1 MKHPVPRPGPGAD
14 GYSKARPGSPPSC
27 PPREQALGWLSHW
40 RGPQLLLP
48 PQALSL
54 VLISLGATWD
64 RPPEDTEDKCDLSGA
79 RTPLQ

>member
-14 GYSKARPGSPPSC
+14 GYSKARPGSPSSC
-27 PPREQALGWLSHW
+27 PPREQALGRLSHR
-40 RGPQLLLP
+40 RGPHLLLP
-48 PQALSL
+48 QALPL

-64 RPPEDTEDKCDLSGA
+64 RPPEDTEDKCDLSRA